1 MKNFLNTV
9 IYAIAILSTVM
20 GTLAMFAAKIA
31 SYEGGT
37 FLFRSETHWF
47 YDSITAFLLSISL
60 VALMSLGRNKNS

>member
-1 MKNFLNTV
+1 MKRYLNTSV
-9 IYAIAILSTVM
+9 YAIAILSCLA

-37 FLFRSETHWF
+37 FLFRTETHWF

-60 VALMSLGRNKNS
+60 VALMSLQRNNNN

>member
-1 MKNFLNTV
+1 
-9 IYAIAILSTVM
+9 M
-20 GTLAMFAAKIA
+20 GTLAMFEAKIA